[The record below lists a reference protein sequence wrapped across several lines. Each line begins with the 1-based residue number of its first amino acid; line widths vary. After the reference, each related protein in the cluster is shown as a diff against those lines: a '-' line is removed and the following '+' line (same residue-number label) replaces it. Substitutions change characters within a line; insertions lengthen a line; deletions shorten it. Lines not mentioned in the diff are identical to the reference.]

1 MGTVV
6 EATLK
11 DCRENEMLIC
21 ACHVQ
26 PLRISFP
33 MAWVPRVLGAMG
45 VWELRLG
52 ALWRQVGCL

>member
-1 MGTVV
+1 M
-6 EATLK
+6 K